1 VGERTFM
8 RVGAGA
14 LVVGMVLALVFNL
27 IHPRSSDAL
36 DSTRAELE
44 LVADSDIWL
53 FDHMMLG
60 VAAAFALLGLVALA
74 TSMRGGDAEPW
85 ARAALIAGVAGIVVI
100 WITVVVDG
108 MASKEV
114 ADAWAQS
121 PDDPALLAAGDAVV
135 QISLAMFTA
144 VIGASFGVTPIAF
157 GLAILASG
165 VYARGLG
172 WAAIA
177 SGVLGFVTA
186 MIQFLGGPSNLTAA
200 VLFPIAS
207 LSFTLIGFVLG
218 VQLWRRSEAPA
229 TTAAPAPP
237 TPTPAGGA

>member
-1 VGERTFM
+1 MGERTFM

-14 LVVGMVLALVFNL
+14 LVVGTVLAFVFNL

-36 DSTRAELE
+36 DSTRGELE
-44 LVADSDIWL
+44 LVAGSDIWL

-60 VAAAFALLGLVALA
+60 VSAAFVLLGLVALA
-74 TSMRGGDAEPW
+74 TSMRGGNGELW
-85 ARAALIAGVAGIVVI
+85 ARSALIAGVAGVVVI

-121 PDDPALLAAGDAVV
+121 PDDPALLAAGEAVV
-135 QISLAMFTA
+135 QISLALFTA

-165 VYARGLG
+165 AYARGFG
-172 WAAIA
+172 WVAIA

-186 MIQFLGGPSNLTAA
+186 MIQFLAGPSALTAA

-207 LSFTLIGFVLG
+207 LAFTLVGFVLG
-218 VQLWRRSEAPA
+218 LQMWRRSEAPA
-229 TTAAPAPP
+229 PTAAPAPP
-237 TPTPAGGA
+237 TPSPAGGA

>member
-1 VGERTFM
+1 LGEKTFM

-14 LVVGMVLALVFNL
+14 LVVGTVLAFVFNL

-36 DSTRAELE
+36 DSTRSELE
-44 LVADSDIWL
+44 LVAGSDIWL

-60 VAAAFALLGLVALA
+60 VSAAFVLLGLVALA
-74 TSMRGGDAEPW
+74 SSMRGGNGDLW
-85 ARAALIAGVAGIVVI
+85 ARSALVAGVAGVVVI

-121 PDDPALLAAGDAVV
+121 PDDPALLAAGEAVV
-135 QISLAMFTA
+135 QISLALFTA

-165 VYARGLG
+165 AYARGFG
-172 WAAIA
+172 WVAIA
-177 SGVLGFVTA
+177 SGALGFVTA

-207 LSFTLIGFVLG
+207 LSFTLVGFVLG
-218 VQLWRRSEAPA
+218 VQMWRRSEAPA
-229 TTAAPAPP
+229 PTAAVPP
-237 TPTPAGGA
+237 TPSPAGSV